1 MTENITLDSIK
12 EKMHNREIIGIETS
26 TNKLR
31 LFVSTF
37 GTLCYFKGKS
47 RNRGCPLEDSQL
59 IGFKKFIYNKED
71 NTVDTF
77 KIISKFRKYAM
88 KASFTNKFI
97 EDCKKLP
104 ATLEQWQSEGS
115 KGCYEYGITTG
126 VTKEGEVITVDAL
139 GSICDVNYLREC
151 IKNKKEF
158 SAYRQGFRGYDATI
172 TIDVKDGVLCGFLA
186 MEYKNCGNGHYYLLI
201 NDENFIYYD
210 KD

>member
-12 EKMHNREIIGIETS
+12 EKMHKREIIGIETS
-26 TNKLR
+26 TNKFR

-47 RNRGCPLEDSQL
+47 RSGGFLLEESQL

-104 ATLEQWQSEGS
+104 ATLEQWQNEGS
-115 KGCYEYGITTG
+115 KSCYEYGITTG

-158 SAYRQGFRGYDATI
+158 
-172 TIDVKDGVLCGFLA
+172 
-186 MEYKNCGNGHYYLLI
+186 
-201 NDENFIYYD
+201 
-210 KD
+210 